1 MPARLALDIAMKEE
15 PTFDVGDH
23 VSKLRGD
30 YSFEGVIV
38 AAFNKLSGARRYV
51 VENRDGVLHI
61 FSGSNLGL
69 MPRPARASN
78 DGAPGSRSGTGQA

>member
-1 MPARLALDIAMKEE
+1 MVSIVYVGQFAAGAAIPQRLAIAMNEE
-15 PTFDVGDH
+15 PTFDVGEY

-30 YSFEGVIV
+30 YSFDGVVV

-69 MPRPARASN
+69 MPRPARIE
-78 DGAPGSRSGTGQA
+78 

>member
-1 MPARLALDIAMKEE
+1 MNEE
-15 PTFDVGDH
+15 PTFDIGDY

-30 YSFEGVIV
+30 YSFDGVVV
-38 AAFNKLSGARRYV
+38 AVFNKLSGARRYV

-69 MPRPARASN
+69 MPRPARTSN
-78 DGAPGSRSGTGQA
+78 DDAPGAYRVVRQPD

>member
-1 MPARLALDIAMKEE
+1 MNEE
-15 PTFDVGDH
+15 PTFDVGDC

-30 YSFEGVIV
+30 YSFDGVVV
-38 AAFNKLSGARRYV
+38 ATFNKLSGARRYV

-69 MPRPARASN
+69 TPGPARA
-78 DGAPGSRSGTGQA
+78 GSPSTPR